1 MNRHLYGHVPL
12 WVLYTYNK
20 NLFPFLR
27 SKKFY
32 ISANFEFRAKNFL
45 MFYTQADRA
54 IKDKSIDILKS

>member
-1 MNRHLYGHVPL
+1 MGMYPYGSSIPTIKIFL
-12 WVLYTYNK
+12 
-20 NLFPFLR
+20 PFLR

-54 IKDKSIDILKS
+54 IKDESIDILKS